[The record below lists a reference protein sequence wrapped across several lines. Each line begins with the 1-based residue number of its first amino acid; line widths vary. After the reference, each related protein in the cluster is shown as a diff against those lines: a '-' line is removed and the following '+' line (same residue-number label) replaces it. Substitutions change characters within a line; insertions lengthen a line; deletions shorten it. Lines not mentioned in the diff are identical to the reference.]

1 MPFNLPDLAPGSRR
15 VGRYGWMPDLPDQR
29 DFVYEAPHAAAV
41 ALPPK
46 VDLRPNCPAV
56 YDQGQL
62 GSCTANAIA
71 GAIEF
76 DQKKQGTVEFMP
88 SRLFIYYNERV
99 IEHSATT
106 DSGAQIRDG
115 IKSVAK
121 QGVCSETSWPY
132 DDTNKDP
139 APCPKCKYAIKPA
152 KNCYTEAAAHKVSAY
167 QRLIPTLD
175 RLRGCLASGYP
186 FVFGF
191 TVYASFESEEVAK
204 TGILPMPAA
213 NEQTVGGHAVMA
225 AGYDDAGQ
233 QFIIRNSWGA
243 SWGQAGYFLMPY
255 AYLTNS
261 NLSDDFWTI
270 QMV

>member
-1 MPFNLPDLAPGSRR
+1 MPFKLPDLEPGTRR
-15 VGRYGWMPDLPDQR
+15 VSRYGWTPDLPDQR
-29 DFVYEAPHAAAV
+29 DFSYQAPHPAAV
-41 ALPPK
+41 ALPAQ
-46 VDLRPNCPAV
+46 VDMRPNCPPV

-71 GAIEF
+71 AAIQF
-76 DQKKQGTVEFMP
+76 DQKKEGLPEFTP

-99 IEHSATT
+99 MERSVTI

-132 DDTNKDP
+132 DDTNKNP
-139 APCPKCKYAIKPA
+139 APCPKCPYATKPPKTCYVEA
-152 KNCYTEAAAHKVSAY
+152 KSHLVTSY

-191 TVYASFESEEVAK
+191 TVYESFESEEVAT
-204 TGILPMPAA
+204 TGVLGMPTP
-213 NEQTVGGHAVMA
+213 EEHVVGGHAVLGV
-225 AGYDDAGQ
+225 GYDDAKQ
-233 QFIIRNSWGA
+233 QFIVRNSWGTN
-243 SWGQAGYFLMPY
+243 WGQAGYYVMPY
-255 AYLTNS
+255 AYLTNT
-261 NLSDDFWTI
+261 NLSDDFWT
-270 QMV
+270 VRTV

>member
-1 MPFNLPDLAPGSRR
+1 MPFTLPTIEPGTRR
-15 VGRYGWMPDLPDQR
+15 IGRYGWTPDLPDQR
-29 DFVYEAPHAAAV
+29 DFVYQAPHPTAV
-41 ALPPK
+41 ALPAQ
-46 VDLRPNCPAV
+46 VDLRPNCPPV

-71 GAIEF
+71 AAIEF
-76 DQKKQGTVEFMP
+76 DQKKQGITQLTP

-99 IEHSATT
+99 IEHSATS
-106 DSGAQIRDG
+106 DNGAQIRDG

-132 DDTNKDP
+132 DDTNKNP
-139 APCPKCKYAIKPA
+139 MPCPKCKYAAKPPKA
-152 KNCYTEAAAHKVSAY
+152 CYAEAAAHKVSAY

-191 TVYASFESEEVAK
+191 TVYESFESQDVAK
-204 TGILPMPAA
+204 SGILQLPAPT
-213 NEQTVGGHAVMA
+213 EHTVGGHAVMA
-225 AGYDDAGQ
+225 VGYNDAGQ
-233 QFIIRNSWGA
+233 QFIIRNSWGTE
-243 SWGQAGYFLMPY
+243 WGQAGYFLMPY
-255 AYLTNS
+255 AYLTNT
-261 NLSDDFWTI
+261 NLADDFWTI